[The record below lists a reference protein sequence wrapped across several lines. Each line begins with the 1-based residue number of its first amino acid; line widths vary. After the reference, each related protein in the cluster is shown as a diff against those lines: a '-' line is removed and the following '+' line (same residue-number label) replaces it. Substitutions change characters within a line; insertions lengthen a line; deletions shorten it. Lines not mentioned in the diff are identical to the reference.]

1 MEKGNN
7 SKDDP
12 EQMKLTEMR
21 DLLLSIL
28 EPEDDKKIP
37 TNELKTKDNVE
48 EIKKNLK
55 NLVEEYPEYLE
66 SGKDYY
72 DDNWVDAA
80 AEDPKLFQKMWDN
93 IQLKLKK
100 VLFIEFSK

>member
-12 EQMKLTEMR
+12 EQKKLTEMR